1 MLERLRIVLV
11 RPIRSG
17 NVGAVCRAMTN
28 FGLSDLVLV
37 APRCDYLDA
46 QGTGFAARAL
56 PRLEAARVVESI
68 PDALADC
75 VHTFATSAKGGFYR
89 RNAAIGAAEGARLA
103 VDAAAA
109 GPVAVAFGPEDRGLV
124 LDELLHFDRVIEIPT
139 APQYPALNLAA
150 AVTILAYELFL
161 ASPTAPPAP
170 GSPVQGAS
178 ASNAP
183 AHDAPALGAPA
194 RTTPAESTH
203 GAHAKSAQASDARA
217 VGAQK
222 RVMFERLFGSLE
234 RIGFF
239 RNQQYENHLRLG
251 IRHMLGRLD
260 LSANEADI
268 LLGIARQIAWYADHP
283 ASPARTAEP
292 DQTDRPRPP

>member
-17 NVGAVCRAMTN
+17 NVGAVCRAMAN

-37 APRCDYLDA
+37 APRCDHLDA
-46 QGTGFAARAL
+46 QGVGFAARAL
-56 PRLEAARVVESI
+56 PRLEAARIVETI

-75 VHTFATSAKGGFYR
+75 VHSFATSAKGGFYR
-89 RNAAIGAAEGARLA
+89 RNAAIDARAGARLA
-103 VDAAAA
+103 IGAAST
-109 GPVAVAFGPEDRGLV
+109 GRVAIAFGPEDRGLV
-124 LDELLHFDRVIEIPT
+124 LEELLHFDRVIEIPA

-150 AVTILAYELFL
+150 AVTIIAYELLVASRTATSL
-161 ASPTAPPAP
+161 AGGPAAGGSGPVSAP
-170 GSPVQGAS
+170 
-178 ASNAP
+178 
-183 AHDAPALGAPA
+183 
-194 RTTPAESTH
+194 
-203 GAHAKSAQASDARA
+203 DARA
-217 VGAQK
+217 VDAQK
-222 RVMFERLFGSLE
+222 RVMFERLFASLE

-268 LLGIARQIAWYADHP
+268 LLGIARQVAWYADQAERAAGTSSADRA
-283 ASPARTAEP
+283 ASA
-292 DQTDRPRPP
+292 DQAAGADHASSADHASRGGPRERRSESTQR